1 MLNENMRRKEYMIP
15 YAVKQHIP
23 GRIRIEIPL
32 LKRMAFTD
40 LKRLADSISAGAR
53 PQGIRNISANPLT
66 GRVTINYD
74 PVSIDIMDYLRVMAA
89 TVADHLKEGAAHEVR

>member
-1 MLNENMRRKEYMIP
+1 MFNEKIRREQYMIP
-15 YAVKQHIP
+15 FAVKQHIP

-40 LKRLADSISAGAR
+40 LKRLANRISAGAH
-53 PQGIRNISANPLT
+53 PQGIRNIRANPLT

-74 PVSIDIMDYLRVMAA
+74 PVSIDIMDYLKVMAA